1 MQTPQANP
9 PAPKK
14 RRVGPLFWVGL
25 ALLILLAGLATYI
38 ILNGGLPFGPQ
49 SFNGQELQSAEPLP
63 EVTLMSSTGQP
74 LSLSDLRGKVVL
86 VYFGYTYCPDACP
99 TTMAQLKKVPG
110 ALGDKADQVQVAMIS
125 VDPQRDTPEVLR
137 DYLAAFHPSF
147 IGLTGTLEEITAAA
161 APFGIYFAAHAG
173 TAATGYLVDH
183 TSAVTAID
191 KAGHIRLVYPHG
203 TLAEDIVA
211 DVRQLVGE

>member
-9 PAPKK
+9 PAPKN
-14 RRVGPLFWVGL
+14 RGVGPLFWVGL
-25 ALLILLAGLATYI
+25 ALLILLAALAAYI

-63 EVTLMSSTGQP
+63 EVTLI
-74 LSLSDLRGKVVL
+74 
-86 VYFGYTYCPDACP
+86 TYCPDACP
-99 TTMAQLKKVPG
+99 TTMAQLKKVPA

-211 DVRQLVGE
+211 DVRQLVRE